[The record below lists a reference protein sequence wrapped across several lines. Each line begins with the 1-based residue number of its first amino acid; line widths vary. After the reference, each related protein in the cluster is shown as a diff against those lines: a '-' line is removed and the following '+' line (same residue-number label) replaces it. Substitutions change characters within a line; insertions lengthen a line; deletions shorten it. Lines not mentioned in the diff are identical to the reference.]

1 MGYWYDNTTFY
12 HIYPLGLLG
21 APHENE
27 GGETVHRLHRLD
39 EWIPH
44 LKDLHIG
51 AVYIGPLFE
60 SSRHGYD
67 TIDYRTVDRRLGDN
81 SDLKHL
87 VKKLHD
93 AGIRVVVD
101 GVFNHTGR
109 GFFAF
114 RDIQKNRENSRYRDW
129 YKGINFGWDSAY
141 HDGFSYE
148 TWRGSG
154 DLVNLN
160 LRNPEVKNY
169 LFDTIRFWIDE
180 FDIDGI
186 RLDCADCL
194 DFDFMKEMRRL
205 TTQKKSDF
213 WLMGEVIHGDYSR
226 WANGDV
232 LHSVTNYELSKG
244 LWSGHNTHNYFEIA
258 HTIRRQFGDN
268 WNSGI
273 YAGRVLYSF
282 VDNHDVSRAAEKLT
296 DKKHLFPMYTLL
308 YTLPGDPSIY
318 YGSEWGIGGRKEDGD
333 WALRPEIDLEKT
345 EKDPP
350 VTGLEEYLEML
361 GAIREEHPVTG
372 SGKYKELLLANRQYV
387 YARTN
392 ENEAVIVAVNNDEK
406 PAEIRFRLPADWE
419 YVTDLLSG
427 EAVKKEQGQ
436 LHITLPADGCGIYLQ
451 SQRGTEG
458 MKKKTAGK
466 AQASEQKQIT
476 AAPDKKQITAAPEQK
491 QVTAAPDKKQIT
503 AAPEP
508 KKLTAAGKKAASE
521 KKAAEKK
528 AESEKK
534 TAEKKAESEKKT
546 AAEKKAE
553 PEEKTV
559 PEKKEE
565 PRPERGPQ
573 FVSDLDQ
580 YLYDQGVHYDIYK
593 KLGAHPSWLNGRD
606 GIHFAVWAPHA
617 AAVTVIGE
625 FNGWNESS
633 IPMARREP
641 SGIWEAFVEYAKPG
655 QMYKYLIYTQ
665 DGRKLYKADPYA
677 NRAEYRPGTASVIAD
692 ISDITWTDDQWMKK
706 QAEFD
711 QDTAPIS
718 IYECHIGSWM
728 RHPHGENEDGF
739 YNYRY
744 FAHSVTDYLLKAGY
758 THIELMGIAEH
769 PLDAS
774 WGYQVTGYY
783 APTSRYGTPE
793 DFAYLINYLHNHGIG
808 VILDWVP
815 AHFPKDAHGL
825 AEFDGTPCYEYADPR
840 KGEHPDWGTKV
851 FDFGKSEVKNFLIAN
866 ALYWIE
872 EFHVD
877 GLRVDAVASILYLDY
892 GRKDGEWVP
901 NKYGGNKNLEAIE
914 FFKHLNSVVRGKHPG
929 VMMIA
934 EESTAWPKVTDKPE
948 NDGLGFSM
956 KWNMGWMHDF
966 LDYMK
971 LDPYFRKF
979 NHNKMTFAMT
989 YTYSE
994 KYCLVL
1000 SHDEVVHLKCSM
1012 INKMPGLYDDKFANL
1027 KAGYAFMFGHP
1038 GKKLL
1043 FMGQDFA
1050 QEREWNE
1057 DRELDWFLLQQPKHR
1072 QMLDFVQELLHLYKT
1087 TPAMYEADCDPAG
1100 FEWINADDADRSIY
1114 SFLRHSEDGRSNLLF
1129 VINFTPMARPDY
1141 RVGCVEDTTYRLVL
1155 DGDELRFGGHGTK
1168 HPVKYKAVE
1177 SECDGKPYSFAF
1189 DLPAYGVAVF
1199 RY

>member
-1 MGYWYDNTTFY
+1 MGYWYDNTVFY

-21 APHENE
+21 APHEND
-27 GGETVHRLHRLD
+27 GGEVEHRLRRLA

-44 LKDLHIG
+44 LKDLHAG

-67 TIDYRTVDRRLGDN
+67 TIDYRSVDRRLGDN
-81 SDLKHL
+81 DDFRYLTGE
-87 VKKLHD
+87 LHK

-114 RDIQKNRENSRYRDW
+114 RDIQKNKENSPYKDW

-141 HDGFSYE
+141 HDGFSYD

-160 LRNPEVKNY
+160 LRNPDVKNY
-169 LFDTIRFWIDE
+169 LFDVIRFWIDE

-194 DFDFMKEMRRL
+194 DFDFMKEMRWI
-205 TTQKKSDF
+205 TTQKKAEF

-226 WANGDV
+226 WANDST

-244 LWSGHNTHNYFEIA
+244 LWSGHDSHNYFEIA

-273 YAGRVLYSF
+273 YAGRTLYSF
-282 VDNHDVSRAAEKLT
+282 ADNHDVARVSEQVT
-296 DKKHLFPMYTLL
+296 DKKLLFPLYTCL
-308 YTLPGDPSIY
+308 YTLPGDPSVY
-318 YGSEWGIGGRKEDGD
+318 YGSEWGIRGRKEDGD
-333 WALRPEIDLEKT
+333 WALRPAIDLQKISQ
-345 EKDPP
+345 DPP
-350 VTGLEEYLEML
+350 VPGLCEHLQLL
-361 GAIREEHPVTG
+361 GRLREQFPVIG
-372 SGKYKELLLANRQYV
+372 LGRYKELVLTNRQFA
-387 YARTN
+387 YARTGDG
-392 ENEAVIVAVNNDEK
+392 EAVIVAVNNDEK
-406 PAEIRFRLPADWE
+406 PADISLRLPIE
-419 YVTDLLSG
+419 GQYLTDLISG
-427 EAVKKEQGQ
+427 EPVKEEQGQ
-436 LHITLPADGCGIYLQ
+436 LRITLPACGCGIYLQ
-451 SQRGTEG
+451 SQKGDSG
-458 MKKKTAGK
+458 MKKKKEVTAEKTTLKKAAETGK
-466 AQASEQKQIT
+466 TPEAAKTEDKAKSADT
-476 AAPDKKQITAAPEQK
+476 AKAAAAPE
-491 QVTAAPDKKQIT
+491 AAKS
-503 AAPEP
+503 AE
-508 KKLTAAGKKAASE
+508 AAGKKE
-521 KKAAEKK
+521 KKPPMG
-528 AESEKK
+528 
-534 TAEKKAESEKKT
+534 
-546 AAEKKAE
+546 
-553 PEEKTV
+553 PEFI
-559 PEKKEE
+559 
-565 PRPERGPQ
+565 G
-573 FVSDLDQ
+573 DLDQ
-580 YLYDQGVHYDIYK
+580 YLYDKGVHYDIYK
-593 KLGAHPSWLNGRD
+593 KLGAHPSWKDGKE

-625 FNGWNESS
+625 FNGWNESNL
-633 IPMARREP
+633 PMTRKDP
-641 SGIWEAFVEYAKPG
+641 SGIWETFVENAHPG
-655 QMYKYLIYTQ
+655 QMYKYLIYTPY
-665 DGRKLYKADPYA
+665 GGKLYKADPYA
-677 NRAEYRPGTASVIAD
+677 NQSEYRPGNASVIAD
-692 ISDITWTDDQWMKK
+692 LSKIRWTDDSWMKK
-706 QAEFD
+706 QKDFKQD
-711 QDTAPIS
+711 QAPIS

-744 FAHSVTDYLLKAGY
+744 FAHSVTDYLLKMGY

-783 APTSRYGTPE
+783 APTSRYGSPE

-872 EFHVD
+872 EFHID

-892 GRKDGEWVP
+892 GRQDGQWIP

-934 EESTAWPKVTDKPE
+934 EESTAWPKVTGRPE
-948 NDGLGFSM
+948 DDGLGFSM

-1012 INKMPGLYDDKFANL
+1012 IGKMPGLYDDKFANL
-1027 KAGYAFMFGHP
+1027 KAGYTFMFGHP

-1050 QEREWNE
+1050 QEREWSEN
-1057 DRELDWFLLQQPKHR
+1057 RELDWFLLEQPRHR
-1072 QMLDFVQELLHLYKT
+1072 QMQDFVGELLHLYRD
-1087 TPAMYEADCDPAG
+1087 TPAMYEADCEQKG

-1129 VINFTPMARPDY
+1129 VINFTPVARPDY
-1141 RVGCVEDTTYRLVL
+1141 RVGCVKKTTYRLVL
-1155 DGDELRFGGHGTK
+1155 DGDDTRFGGHGTK
-1168 HPVKYKAVE
+1168 HPVKYTAVE